1 MAPRLTKRTMGSGV
15 VEEGPHMP
23 TPPDRDALRRR
34 IEDSFL
40 GRCLGTV
47 VALQGVDRAMV
58 IASQSFT
65 ALIPLLMLVSS
76 LAPKSDRDVVSDAVI
91 RRFELT
97 GSAADAVQQVFATSQ
112 QATTGLLGAV
122 LLVFSGVSL
131 ARRMQRMYSQAWRVD
146 LRPGVRGSFNAAL
159 GLGALL
165 LEVALLALARSLVRE
180 LPLDWVL
187 GAPVSLAA
195 SLLIWTSIPYLLL
208 DRRVRWRRLLPGG
221 TIAAVCASAYGVATT
236 VYMPRLL
243 ESYSQQYGLFGVTLA
258 LIGWLLSISFIIVG
272 ATVLAAE
279 LDRAPEPWAR
289 KVRLLLGSDRG
300 AEDDSGG

>member
-1 MAPRLTKRTMGSGV
+1 
-15 VEEGPHMP
+15 MP
-23 TPPDRDALRRR
+23 STHDREAIRRR
-34 IEDSFL
+34 LEDSFV

-47 VALQGVDRAMV
+47 VAMQGVDRAMV
-58 IASQSFT
+58 IASQAFT

-76 LAPKSDRDVVSDAVI
+76 LAPKSNRDLVSDAII

-97 GSAADAVQQVFATSQ
+97 GSAAEAVQQVFATSQ

-122 LLVFSGVSL
+122 LLLFSGVSL
-131 ARRMQRMYSQAWRVD
+131 ARRMQRMYAQAWRVD
-146 LRPGVRGSFNAAL
+146 LRPGVRGSFNAAI

-165 LEVALLALARSLVRE
+165 LEVALLALARTLVRA

-187 GAPVSLAA
+187 GAPVTLAA

-208 DRRVRWRRLLPGG
+208 DRRIEWRRLLPGG
-221 TIAAVCASAYGVATT
+221 AIAALSASVYGVASTL
-236 VYMPRLL
+236 YMPRLL
-243 ESYSQQYGLFGVTLA
+243 ESYSLQYGLFGVTLA
-258 LIGWLLSISFIIVG
+258 LIGWLLCISFIIVG

-289 KVRLLLGSDRG
+289 RVRMALGSERVAGDDRG
-300 AEDDSGG
+300 

>member
-1 MAPRLTKRTMGSGV
+1 
-15 VEEGPHMP
+15 MP
-23 TPPDRDALRRR
+23 STHDREAIRRR
-34 IEDSFL
+34 LEDSFV

-47 VALQGVDRAMV
+47 VAMQGVDRAMV
-58 IASQSFT
+58 IASQAFT

-76 LAPKSDRDVVSDAVI
+76 LAPKSNRDLVSDAII

-97 GSAADAVQQVFATSQ
+97 GSAAEAVQQVFATSQ

-131 ARRMQRMYSQAWRVD
+131 ARRMQRMYAQAWRVD
-146 LRPGVRGSFNAAL
+146 LRPGVRGSFNAAI

-165 LEVALLALARSLVRE
+165 LEVALLALARTLVRA

-187 GAPVSLAA
+187 GAPVTLAA

-208 DRRVRWRRLLPGG
+208 DRRIEWRRLLPGG
-221 TIAAVCASAYGVATT
+221 AIAALSASVYGVASTL
-236 VYMPRLL
+236 YMPRLL
-243 ESYSQQYGLFGVTLA
+243 ESYSLQYGLFGVTLA
-258 LIGWLLSISFIIVG
+258 LIGWLLCISFIIVG

-289 KVRLLLGSDRG
+289 RVRMALGSERVAGDDRG
-300 AEDDSGG
+300 

>member
-1 MAPRLTKRTMGSGV
+1 
-15 VEEGPHMP
+15 MP
-23 TPPDRDALRRR
+23 SAHDRDAIRRR
-34 IEDSFL
+34 LEDSFV
-40 GRCLGTV
+40 GRCLGTL
-47 VALQGVDRAMV
+47 VAMQGVDRAMV
-58 IASQSFT
+58 IASQAFT

-76 LAPKSDRDVVSDAVI
+76 LAPKSNRDLVSDAII

-97 GSAADAVQQVFATSQ
+97 GSAAEAVQQVFASSE

-146 LRPGVRGSFNAAL
+146 LRPGVRGSFNAAI

-165 LEVALLALARSLVRE
+165 LEVALLALARTLVRE

-187 GAPVSLAA
+187 GAPVSLVA

-208 DRRVRWRRLLPGG
+208 DRRIQWRRLLPGG
-221 TIAAVCASAYGVATT
+221 AIAALCASLYGVASTL
-236 VYMPRLL
+236 YMPRML

-272 ATVLAAE
+272 ATVVAAE

-289 KVRLLLGSDRG
+289 RLRLALGSERVAGDERG
-300 AEDDSGG
+300 GHGEALGQRD

>member
-1 MAPRLTKRTMGSGV
+1 
-15 VEEGPHMP
+15 MP
-23 TPPDRDALRRR
+23 STHDREAIRRR
-34 IEDSFL
+34 LEDSFV

-47 VALQGVDRAMV
+47 VAMQGVDRAMV
-58 IASQSFT
+58 IASQAFT

-76 LAPKSDRDVVSDAVI
+76 LAPKSNRDLVSDAII

-97 GSAADAVQQVFATSQ
+97 GSAAEAVQQVFATSQ

-122 LLVFSGVSL
+122 LLLFSGVSL
-131 ARRMQRMYSQAWRVD
+131 ARRMQRMYAQAWRVD
-146 LRPGVRGSFNAAL
+146 LRPGVRGSFNAAI

-165 LEVALLALARSLVRE
+165 LEVALLALARTLVRA

-187 GAPVSLAA
+187 GAPLTLAA

-208 DRRVRWRRLLPGG
+208 DRRIEWRRLLPGG
-221 TIAAVCASAYGVATT
+221 AIAALSASVYGVASTL
-236 VYMPRLL
+236 YMPRLL
-243 ESYSQQYGLFGVTLA
+243 ESYSLQYGLFGVTLA
-258 LIGWLLSISFIIVG
+258 LIGWLLCISFIIVG

-289 KVRLLLGSDRG
+289 RVRMALGSERVAGDDR
-300 AEDDSGG
+300 D

>member
-1 MAPRLTKRTMGSGV
+1 
-15 VEEGPHMP
+15 MP
-23 TPPDRDALRRR
+23 STRDREAIRRR
-34 IEDSFL
+34 LEDSFV

-47 VALQGVDRAMV
+47 VAMQGVDRAMV
-58 IASQSFT
+58 IASQAFT

-76 LAPKSDRDVVSDAVI
+76 LAPQSNRDLVSDAII

-97 GSAADAVQQVFATSQ
+97 GSAAEAVQQVFATSQ

-122 LLVFSGVSL
+122 LLLFSGVSL
-131 ARRMQRMYSQAWRVD
+131 ARRMQRMYAQAWRVD
-146 LRPGVRGSFNAAL
+146 LRPGVRGSFNAAI

-165 LEVALLALARSLVRE
+165 LEVALLALARTLVRA

-187 GAPVSLAA
+187 GAPLTLAA

-208 DRRVRWRRLLPGG
+208 DRRIEWRRLLPGG
-221 TIAAVCASAYGVATT
+221 AIAALSASVYGVASTL
-236 VYMPRLL
+236 YMPRLL
-243 ESYSQQYGLFGVTLA
+243 ESYSLQYGLFGVTLA
-258 LIGWLLSISFIIVG
+258 LIGWLLCISFIIVG

-289 KVRLLLGSDRG
+289 RVRMALGSERVAGDDRG
-300 AEDDSGG
+300 SHREALRQRD

>member
-1 MAPRLTKRTMGSGV
+1 
-15 VEEGPHMP
+15 MP
-23 TPPDRDALRRR
+23 SAHDRDAIRRR
-34 IEDSFL
+34 LEDSFV

-47 VALQGVDRAMV
+47 VAMQGVDRAMV
-58 IASQSFT
+58 IASQAFT

-76 LAPKSDRDVVSDAVI
+76 LAPKSNRDLVSDAII

-97 GSAADAVQQVFATSQ
+97 GSAAEAVQQVFANSQ

-146 LRPGVRGSFNAAL
+146 LRPGVRGSFNAAI

-165 LEVALLALARSLVRE
+165 LEVALLALARTLVRA

-187 GAPVSLAA
+187 GAPLSLVA

-208 DRRVRWRRLLPGG
+208 DRRIQWRRLLPGG
-221 TIAAVCASAYGVATT
+221 AIAALCASVYGVASTL
-236 VYMPRLL
+236 YMPRLL

-258 LIGWLLSISFIIVG
+258 LIGWLLCISFIIVG

-289 KVRLLLGSDRG
+289 RVRLALGSERVAGEDRG
-300 AEDDSGG
+300 SHGEALRQRD

>member
-1 MAPRLTKRTMGSGV
+1 
-15 VEEGPHMP
+15 MP
-23 TPPDRDALRRR
+23 STHDREAIRRR
-34 IEDSFL
+34 LEDSFV

-47 VALQGVDRAMV
+47 VAMQGVDRAMV
-58 IASQSFT
+58 IASQAFT

-76 LAPKSDRDVVSDAVI
+76 LAPKSNRDLVSDAII

-97 GSAADAVQQVFATSQ
+97 GSAAEAVQQVFANSQ

-146 LRPGVRGSFNAAL
+146 LRPGVRGSFNAAI

-165 LEVALLALARSLVRE
+165 LEVALLALARTLVRE

-187 GAPVSLAA
+187 GAPLSLVA

-208 DRRVRWRRLLPGG
+208 DRRIQWRRLLPGG
-221 TIAAVCASAYGVATT
+221 AIAALCASVYGVASTL
-236 VYMPRLL
+236 YMPRLL

-258 LIGWLLSISFIIVG
+258 LIGWLLCISFIIVG

-289 KVRLLLGSDRG
+289 RVRLALGSERVAGDDRG
-300 AEDDSGG
+300 

>member
-1 MAPRLTKRTMGSGV
+1 
-15 VEEGPHMP
+15 MP
-23 TPPDRDALRRR
+23 STHDREAIRRR
-34 IEDSFL
+34 LEDSFV

-47 VALQGVDRAMV
+47 VAMQGVDRAMV
-58 IASQSFT
+58 IASQAFT

-76 LAPKSDRDVVSDAVI
+76 LAPQSNRDLVSDAII

-97 GSAADAVQQVFATSQ
+97 GSAAEAVQQVFATSQ

-122 LLVFSGVSL
+122 LLLFSGVSL
-131 ARRMQRMYSQAWRVD
+131 ARRMQRMYAQAWRVD
-146 LRPGVRGSFNAAL
+146 LRPGVRGSFNAAI

-165 LEVALLALARSLVRE
+165 LEVALLALARTLVRA

-187 GAPVSLAA
+187 GAPLTLAA

-208 DRRVRWRRLLPGG
+208 DRRIEWRRLLPGG
-221 TIAAVCASAYGVATT
+221 AIAALSASVYGVASTL
-236 VYMPRLL
+236 YMPRLL
-243 ESYSQQYGLFGVTLA
+243 ESYSLQYGLFGVTLA
-258 LIGWLLSISFIIVG
+258 LIGWLLCISFIIVG

-289 KVRLLLGSDRG
+289 RVRMALGSERVAGDDRG
-300 AEDDSGG
+300 

>member
-1 MAPRLTKRTMGSGV
+1 MLSAHGREALGRRLQ
-15 VEEGPHMP
+15 
-23 TPPDRDALRRR
+23 
-34 IEDSFL
+34 DSFA
-40 GRCLGTV
+40 GRCLGTF
-47 VALQGVDRAMV
+47 VAMQGVDRAMV
-58 IASQSFT
+58 IASQAFT

-76 LAPKSDRDVVSDAVI
+76 LAPKSNRDLVSDAII

-97 GSAADAVQQVFATSQ
+97 GSAAEAVQQVFANSQ

-122 LLVFSGVSL
+122 LLLFSGVAL
-131 ARRMQRMYSQAWRVD
+131 ARRMQRMYAQAWRVD
-146 LRPGVRGSFNAAL
+146 LRPGVRGSFNAAI

-165 LEVALLALARSLVRE
+165 LEVALLALARTLVRE

-187 GAPVSLAA
+187 GAPLSLAA

-208 DRRVRWRRLLPGG
+208 DRRIQWRRLLPGG
-221 TIAAVCASAYGVATT
+221 AIAALGASVYGVASTL
-236 VYMPRLL
+236 YMPRQL

-258 LIGWLLSISFIIVG
+258 LIGWLLCISFIIVG

-289 KVRLLLGSDRG
+289 RVRMALGSERATGDDRG
-300 AEDDSGG
+300 SQGEALSQRD

>member
-1 MAPRLTKRTMGSGV
+1 
-15 VEEGPHMP
+15 MP
-23 TPPDRDALRRR
+23 STHDREAIRRR
-34 IEDSFL
+34 LEDSFV

-47 VALQGVDRAMV
+47 VAMQGVDRAMV
-58 IASQSFT
+58 IASQAFT

-76 LAPKSDRDVVSDAVI
+76 LAPKSNRDLVSDAII

-97 GSAADAVQQVFATSQ
+97 GSAAEAVQQVFATSQ

-122 LLVFSGVSL
+122 LLLFSGVSL
-131 ARRMQRMYSQAWRVD
+131 ARRMQRMYAQAWRVD
-146 LRPGVRGSFNAAL
+146 LRPGVRGSFNAAI

-165 LEVALLALARSLVRE
+165 LEVALLALARTLVRA

-187 GAPVSLAA
+187 GAPLTLAA

-208 DRRVRWRRLLPGG
+208 DRRIEWRRLLPGG
-221 TIAAVCASAYGVATT
+221 AIAALSASVYGVASTL
-236 VYMPRLL
+236 YMPRLL
-243 ESYSQQYGLFGVTLA
+243 ESYSLQYGLFGVTLA
-258 LIGWLLSISFIIVG
+258 LIGWLLCISFIIVG

-289 KVRLLLGSDRG
+289 RVRMALGSERVAGDDRG
-300 AEDDSGG
+300 

>member
-1 MAPRLTKRTMGSGV
+1 MLSAHGREALGRRLQ
-15 VEEGPHMP
+15 
-23 TPPDRDALRRR
+23 
-34 IEDSFL
+34 DSFA
-40 GRCLGTV
+40 GRCLGTF
-47 VALQGVDRAMV
+47 VAMQGVDRAMV
-58 IASQSFT
+58 IASQAFT

-76 LAPKSDRDVVSDAVI
+76 LAPKSNRDLVSDAII

-97 GSAADAVQQVFATSQ
+97 GSAAEAVQQVFANSQ

-122 LLVFSGVSL
+122 LLLFSGVAL
-131 ARRMQRMYSQAWRVD
+131 ARRMQRMYAQAWRVD
-146 LRPGVRGSFNAAL
+146 LRPGVRGSFNAAI

-165 LEVALLALARSLVRE
+165 LEVALLALARTLVRE

-187 GAPVSLAA
+187 GAPLSLAA

-208 DRRVRWRRLLPGG
+208 DRRIEWRRLLPGG
-221 TIAAVCASAYGVATT
+221 AIAALGASVYGVASTL
-236 VYMPRLL
+236 YMPRLL

-258 LIGWLLSISFIIVG
+258 LIGWLLCISFIIVG

-289 KVRLLLGSDRG
+289 RVRMALGSERATGDDRG
-300 AEDDSGG
+300 SQGEALSQRD

>member
-1 MAPRLTKRTMGSGV
+1 
-15 VEEGPHMP
+15 MP
-23 TPPDRDALRRR
+23 SAHDRDAIRRR
-34 IEDSFL
+34 LEDSFV

-47 VALQGVDRAMV
+47 VAMQGVDRAMV
-58 IASQSFT
+58 IASQAFT

-76 LAPKSDRDVVSDAVI
+76 LAPKSNRDLVSDAII

-97 GSAADAVQQVFATSQ
+97 GSAAEAVQQVFANSQ

-146 LRPGVRGSFNAAL
+146 LRPGVRGSFNAAI

-165 LEVALLALARSLVRE
+165 LEVALLALARTLVRE

-187 GAPVSLAA
+187 GAPLSLVA

-208 DRRVRWRRLLPGG
+208 DRRIQWRRLLPGG
-221 TIAAVCASAYGVATT
+221 AIAALCASVYGVASTL
-236 VYMPRLL
+236 YMPRLL

-258 LIGWLLSISFIIVG
+258 LIGWLLCISFIIVG

-289 KVRLLLGSDRG
+289 RVRLALGSERVAGDDRG
-300 AEDDSGG
+300 

>member
-1 MAPRLTKRTMGSGV
+1 
-15 VEEGPHMP
+15 MP
-23 TPPDRDALRRR
+23 SAHDRDAIRRR
-34 IEDSFL
+34 LEDSFV

-47 VALQGVDRAMV
+47 VAMQGVDRAMV
-58 IASQSFT
+58 IASQAFT

-76 LAPKSDRDVVSDAVI
+76 LAPKSNRDLVSDAII

-97 GSAADAVQQVFATSQ
+97 GSAAEAVQQVFANSQ

-146 LRPGVRGSFNAAL
+146 LRPGVRGSFNAAI

-165 LEVALLALARSLVRE
+165 LEVALLALARTLVRE

-187 GAPVSLAA
+187 GAPLSLVA

-208 DRRVRWRRLLPGG
+208 DRRIQWRRLLPGG
-221 TIAAVCASAYGVATT
+221 AIAALCASVYGVASTL
-236 VYMPRLL
+236 YMPRLL

-258 LIGWLLSISFIIVG
+258 LIGWLLCISFIIVG

-289 KVRLLLGSDRG
+289 RVRMALGSERVAGDDRG
-300 AEDDSGG
+300 